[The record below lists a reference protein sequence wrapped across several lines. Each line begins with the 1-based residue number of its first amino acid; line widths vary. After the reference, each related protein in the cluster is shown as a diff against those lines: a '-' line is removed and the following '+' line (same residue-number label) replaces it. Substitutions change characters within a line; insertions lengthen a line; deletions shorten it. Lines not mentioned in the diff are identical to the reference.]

1 MFCIS
6 RLARAPETVS
16 IDASRRARAFE
27 MDFSTTA
34 RPAAEFDRQ
43 HLWYWNLVWWRIF
56 SRQVPHRVSCSI
68 SSRVGKLVGSRLG
81 HFRSRAHAGMAS
93 ARVGVGAPSTA
104 SRDDFLSGVSDV
116 LTRECWVR
124 RARLRGCRAS
134 SSRPPER
141 STEPV
146 DSVAPSADDRPLTFA
161 RLGVSARPAPFH
173 ALFRAA
179 VWRCTSPSSPP
190 ARTAPLSGAR
200 GAWPSTTRP
209 LSVDTPASVGARSSA
224 SSLAGP
230 VARSSSSS
238 RASLSPSDGPSSRT
252 PPPSRAATDASSAP
266 SPSRSP
272 SPSSSTSF
280 GITST
285 PPRAPRVPPRL
296 SPSHAAHDR
305 PASDRPT
312 RFPPVGIERPTPRF
326 PGARSKGADCAS
338 RAGER
343 NRRARITAARAARAS
358 RRWTTTVPSSET
370 ASARITSDTL
380 SSSRAT
386 SRSETRGVCA
396 PRGRARGRPRGGRR
410 WRSFGVA

>member
-1 MFCIS
+1 
-6 RLARAPETVS
+6 
-16 IDASRRARAFE
+16 
-27 MDFSTTA
+27 
-34 RPAAEFDRQ
+34 
-43 HLWYWNLVWWRIF
+43 
-56 SRQVPHRVSCSI
+56 
-68 SSRVGKLVGSRLG
+68 
-81 HFRSRAHAGMAS
+81 MAS

-134 SSRPPER
+134 SSRPLER

-146 DSVAPSADDRPLTFA
+146 DSVAPSADDRPPTFA

-280 GITST
+280 GVR
-285 PPRAPRVPPRL
+285 PRRRAPRGFHRVSPP
-296 SPSHAAHDR
+296 
-305 PASDRPT
+305 
-312 RFPPVGIERPTPRF
+312 PTPRTID
-326 PGARSKGADCAS
+326 PRPIARPV
-338 RAGER
+338 
-343 NRRARITAARAARAS
+343 S
-358 RRWTTTVPSSET
+358 RRWESSARPRGFPARVRRVPTVRPVRASET
-370 ASARITSDTL
+370 A
-380 SSSRAT
+380 
-386 SRSETRGVCA
+386 
-396 PRGRARGRPRGGRR
+396 GRASLPHVRRVRPGDGPPLSLPRKLRRRG
-410 WRSFGVA
+410 